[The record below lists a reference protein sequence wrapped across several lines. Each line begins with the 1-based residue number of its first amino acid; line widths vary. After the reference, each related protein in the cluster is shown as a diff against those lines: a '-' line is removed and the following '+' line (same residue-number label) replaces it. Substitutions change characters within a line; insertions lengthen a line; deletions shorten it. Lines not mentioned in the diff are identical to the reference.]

1 MMTFGSRVLRAAAAL
16 AFAVLPFAS
25 SVAAVGASE
34 YPSRPIILVVPF
46 GPGSVT
52 DTLARISAKG
62 LSDALGQPVVV
73 ENKSG
78 AGGNIGAA
86 AAARAAPDGYTLLLG
101 PTSTNAVNPSLFKNL
116 RFDPLRDFIA
126 VSNVATV
133 ANVLVVNP
141 DVPVTSVKQLI
152 ALAAEKDLSYAST
165 GNGGSMHLSGE
176 LFKSM
181 TQTNFLHIPYGG
193 GGAALNDLLPGR
205 VQVMFCNLPLCLPHI
220 KSGELR
226 ALAITSPQRS
236 PLLPEVPSMAEA
248 GLPQYEVSGWFGLFV
263 PAGTDPAIVDKLNYQ
278 MRNILEK
285 PQIKAQL
292 MAQGAEPAGGS
303 SDEFGV
309 FVKAEH
315 DKWAKVINDAGIT
328 LE

>member
-1 MMTFGSRVLRAAAAL
+1 MMTFGSRVLHVASAL
-16 AFAVLPFAS
+16 AVAAMPFALP
-25 SVAAVGASE
+25 AASAQASE
-34 YPSRPIILVVPF
+34 YPSRPITLIVPF

-52 DTLARISAKG
+52 DTLGRIAAKG
-62 LSDALGQPVVV
+62 LSDSLGQPVVV

-78 AGGNIGAA
+78 AGGNIGATV
-86 AAARAAPDGYTLLLG
+86 AARATPDGYTLLLG

-126 VSNVATV
+126 VTNVATV
-133 ANVLVVNP
+133 PNVLVVNP
-141 DVPVTSVKQLI
+141 DVPVKSVKELI
-152 ALAAEKDLSYAST
+152 AFAPKENLSYAST

-176 LFKSM
+176 LFNSM
-181 TQTNFLHIPYGG
+181 TKANLLHIPYGG

-220 KSGELR
+220 KSGKLR
-226 ALAITSPQRS
+226 ALAITSSQRS

-248 GLPQYEVSGWFGLFV
+248 GLPQYEVNGWFGLFV
-263 PAGTDPAIVDKLNYQ
+263 PAKTDPAIVAKLNSEL
-278 MRNILEK
+278 RKILDK
-285 PQIKAQL
+285 PEIKEQL

-303 SDEFGV
+303 SEEFTA

-315 DKWAKVINDAGIT
+315 DKWAKVISDAGIS